1 MGCVAAWLPPSLPL
15 TFTFVASGIANGAGD
30 RDQESLTEAINGYYG
45 VLLFATVIK
54 NARLRDFA
62 RLLIATEQAASI
74 YWHMDPQA
82 SESDVDTVYPE
93 PELRKLVTIGN
104 VMQWQA
110 GAFLCVHSPRCGS
123 SS

>member
-1 MGCVAAWLPPSLPL
+1 MGCAATSLPGGPPL
-15 TFTFVASGIANGAGD
+15 TSTIAASGIANGAGD

-45 VLLFATVIK
+45 VLLFAIVIK

-62 RLLIATEQAASI
+62 RLLIATEQVASI

-110 GAFLCVHSPRCGS
+110 GAFLYVHGPRRGS